1 VLSRRRGILLALI
14 LSVLLIAIWPGTVSQ
29 RSVAYAHAF
38 VIGSDPIDG
47 STVTGAPR
55 VVRIFFDAAISP
67 ASVAHVY
74 TPAEQIVDA
83 ARSSVSSTNPREL
96 DTPVLAPGLAPGQL
110 PQGSYTVRWT
120 AVANDDGHTT
130 HGVIGFN
137 IGQSSTGLPGQT
149 ILGPST
155 SNSPIELNPIG
166 LLAVA
171 WEWLVLMALTFW
183 VGMLSTEGIILA
195 GVERA
200 PVLLA
205 ETRKRTRPLQW
216 LCLTALLVG
225 ELITLILRASALSQ
239 DLNEGGINPVALGQ
253 ILTETNYGLLWLLRL
268 ILIVLALCFLWW
280 INHRGPRRGGSG
292 EDEGRGRLRRL
303 DGFLRPSGSLSRDRL
318 FTEHKSGIVLANFN
332 NIYHAD
338 AAGREPLNHV
348 ASPSGAN
355 RLCQYCHRPHER

>member
-1 VLSRRRGILLALI
+1 MALI

-239 DLNEGGINPVALGQ
+239 GLNGGGINLVALGQ